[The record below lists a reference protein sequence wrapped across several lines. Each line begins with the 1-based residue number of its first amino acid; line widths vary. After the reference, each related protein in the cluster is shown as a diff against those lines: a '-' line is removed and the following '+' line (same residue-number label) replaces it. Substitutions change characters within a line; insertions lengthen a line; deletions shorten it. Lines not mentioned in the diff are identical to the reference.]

1 MMNVYSYNHQLQ
13 LPYRN
18 SKTNITRARIVLVLP
33 VGWFCLFIFFLDVL
47 LMMHPG
53 NLFLG

>member
-1 MMNVYSYNHQLQ
+1 MNVYSYNHQLQ

-47 LMMHPG
+47 LMMHSG